1 MTQKD
6 ELRELIKFLALRARN
21 WRDGSLANAE
31 DNKLLSYHYFE
42 KYLES
47 IEILRYVISIYLP
60 VKHDGMQN
68 FLCEECGKKAWTKT
82 WILPDVFNRI
92 KIICKNCS
100 GSGEPESYFH
110 RRDEK

>member
-6 ELRELIKFLALRARN
+6 ELLDLIKWLARRARN
-21 WRDGSLANAE
+21 WRQQAE
-31 DNKLLSYHYFE
+31 LNKNPALRGYHYE
-42 KYLES
+42 KYMETM
-47 IEILRYVISIYLP
+47 IILRYVISIYLP

-68 FLCEECGKKAWTKT
+68 FLCEECGKKVWTKT

-110 RRDEK
+110 RKEE